1 MPDFLPELIDI
12 GNGPLTQL
20 LVGCKLPTV
29 FGFYSGFELIS
40 ACAGRVTVHPELL
53 DGGGIHICDRL
64 GNEAWCT
71 HEKDLSTKCYEYE
84 FKIQLVY

>member
-12 GNGPLTQL
+12 GNGPLTEL
-20 LVGCKLPTV
+20 LVGCKLLTV
-29 FGFYSGFELIS
+29 FAFYPGFEVIS

-64 GNEAWCT
+64 VQ
-71 HEKDLSTKCYEYE
+71 LS
-84 FKIQLVY
+84 LVHS